1 MNFKA
6 VVSAMSPDA
15 YQKVAQAAA
24 TGRWAD
30 GEPLSPA
37 QHEQCMQ
44 LVLAYQALV
53 LKSDEPFTVGA
64 DGQMVVKSKTEMKAR
79 FEQGQSI
86 ARFAHDD
93 I

>member
-1 MNFKA
+1 MDFKA
-6 VVSAMSPDA
+6 VVSAISADA

-30 GEPLSPA
+30 GALLTPVP
-37 QHEQCMQ
+37 HEQCMQ
-44 LVLAYQALV
+44 LVLAYQSLV
-53 LKSDEPFTVGA
+53 LKSAEPFTVGA
-64 DGQMVVKSKTEMKAR
+64 DGQMVLKSKTEMKAQ